1 MTFLYQMHEL
11 QQAALIPL
19 RLSAEAGMQLF
30 RNPLNP
36 LSYTPAG
43 RTVAAAFDVFE
54 HSTRPQGKPDFGLK
68 TTVID
73 GREVPVVEHIVE
85 RRPFAQL
92 RHFERQGVPAGK
104 DPKLLIVAPLSGHF
118 ATLLRGT
125 VQAMLPGHEV
135 YITEWRDA
143 RLVRLDEG
151 SFDLD
156 DYIDYVIDFLRFL
169 GPDTHVMAVCQ
180 PSVPV
185 MAAVAMMNAMN
196 DPATPRTMTLMGGPI
211 DTRRN
216 PTVPNKLATERS
228 LAWFEQSVVTR
239 VPVNYPGY
247 MRRVYPGFLQLTG
260 FMSMNLDRHV
270 GAHLRVFHNM
280 IKGDGDSVE
289 AHKDFYDEYR
299 AVMDLPAEYYLQTI
313 KQVFQ
318 EHQLPR
324 GVMRCRGELID
335 CGAITRTALMTI
347 EGELDDI
354 SGIGQ
359 TRAAHDLC
367 VNLADDMRGHYEQ
380 PGVGHY
386 GVFNGRRWRS
396 EIQPRVAAFIRAH
409 GG

>member
-54 HSTRPQGKPDFGLK
+54 HSTRPQGKPDFGLAS
-68 TTVID
+68 TVID
-73 GREVPVVEHIVE
+73 GRQVPVVEHIVE

-92 RHFERQGVPAGK
+92 RHFERQGVPAGQ

-143 RLVRLDEG
+143 RLVRLTEG
-151 SFDLD
+151 EFDLD
-156 DYIDYVIDFLRFL
+156 DYIDYIIDFLRVL
-169 GPDTHVMAVCQ
+169 GPGTHVMGVCQ

-185 MAAVAMMNAMN
+185 MAAVALMNAMN
-196 DPATPRTMTLMGGPI
+196 DPATPRSMTLMGGPI

-216 PTVPNKLATERS
+216 PTIPNKLATERS
-228 LAWFEQSVVTR
+228 LTWFEKSVITR

-335 CGAITRTALMTI
+335 CGSITRTALLTI

-367 VNLADDMRGHYEQ
+367 TSLPDDMRGHYEQ

>member
-11 QQAALIPL
+11 QQAALVPF
-19 RLSAEAGMQLF
+19 RLSAEAGMQLW
-30 RNPLNP
+30 RNPFNP

-54 HSTRPQGKPDFGLK
+54 HSTRPQGKPDFGLDK
-68 TTVID
+68 TVID
-73 GREVPVVEHIVE
+73 GREVGVIEHIVE

-92 RHFERQGVPAGK
+92 RHFEREGVPAGQ

-143 RLVRLDEG
+143 RLVRLAEG
-151 SFDLD
+151 DFDLD

-169 GPDTHVMAVCQ
+169 GPGTHVMAVCQ

-185 MAAVAMMNAMN
+185 MAAVALMNAMN

-228 LAWFEQSVVTR
+228 LTWVEKSVITR

-247 MRRVYPGFLQLTG
+247 MRRVYPGFLQLSG

-324 GVMRCRGELID
+324 GVMRRRGDLID
-335 CGAITRTALMTI
+335 CSAITRTALFTV

-367 VNLADDMRGHYEQ
+367 TNLADDMRGHYEQ

-409 GG
+409 GA

>member
-1 MTFLYQMHEL
+1 MTFLYQMHEF
-11 QQAALIPL
+11 QQAALIPF

-54 HSTRPQGKPDFGLK
+54 HSTRPQGKPDFGL
-68 TTVID
+68 TSTVID
-73 GREVPVVEHIVE
+73 GREVPVTEHIVE
-85 RRPFAQL
+85 RRAFAQL
-92 RHFERQGVPAGK
+92 RHFERQGVPAGQ

-143 RLVRLDEG
+143 RLVRADEG
-151 SFDLD
+151 QFDLD

-185 MAAVAMMNAMN
+185 MAAVALMNAMN

-239 VPVNYPGY
+239 VPMNYPGY

-324 GVMRCRGELID
+324 GVMHCRGELID
-335 CGAITRTALMTI
+335 CGAITRTALLTI

-359 TRAAHDLC
+359 TRAAHDIC

-396 EIQPRVAAFIRAH
+396 EIQPRVAAFIKAH
-409 GG
+409 G